1 MASDL
6 KIKVKVNKELD
17 DEFKQDPNQWSHRL
31 TICLKNGETIT
42 EQVDYPIGDFKNPFD
57 WEMADRK
64 FRLLTEDMI
73 GEEGVTKLLDR
84 LHRLETIQDINEIFN

>member
-1 MASDL
+1 
-6 KIKVKVNKELD
+6 
-17 DEFKQDPNQWSHRL
+17 NQWSHRL

-73 GEEGVTKLLDR
+73 GGEGVTRLLDK
-84 LHRLETIQDINEIFN
+84 LHNLETIQDINEIFN